1 MSRVLLLGAGGFLG
15 RHIGAALAGHTDLRS
30 PTRAQCDLVRMDLP
44 ELTALVARERPDVV
58 VSAAGRIVGSGLDFV
73 RAHVVTTA
81 KLVEAVAVAAPRAR
95 LVRIGSAAE
104 YGVVPHGLAVA
115 EDHPAAP
122 VSEYGLSHLAATRL
136 AELAGDTGR
145 LDTIVLRVFNP
156 VGPGMPAGNML
167 ARVTAMVRA
176 AAADGAGDL
185 ALGLHDTYRDL
196 VDVRDVAAA
205 VLAATR
211 CAAPTH
217 RVVNVGSGRA
227 VATRDVVRLL
237 ADVAGFPG
245 EIRPGGFPPDA
256 TRSAAVPWMCA
267 DLDRARRVLG
277 WAPVHDLT
285 ESLRALWAA
294 DGVRPTG
301 PAADGVRPAGPAADG
316 VRPAG
321 PAADGVRPA
330 GPVAG
335 VAAG

>member
-1 MSRVLLLGAGGFLG
+1 MNRVLLLGAGGFLG
-15 RHIGAALAGHTDLRS
+15 RHIHATLAGHTTVRAPS
-30 PTRAQCDLVRMDLP
+30 RTRCDPARMELP

-58 VSAAGRIVGSGLDFV
+58 VSAAGRIVGSGYDFV
-73 RAHVVTTA
+73 QAHVVATA
-81 KLVEAVAVAAPRAR
+81 KLIEAVAVAAPGAR

-104 YGVVPHGLAVA
+104 YGVVPHGLAVG

-136 AELAGDTGR
+136 AELAGDAGR
-145 LDTIVLRVFNP
+145 VDTIVLRVFNP

-167 ARVTAMVRA
+167 ARATAMVRTA
-176 AAADGAGDL
+176 LADGADDI

-211 CAAPTH
+211 CAPVGGH

-227 VATRDVVRLL
+227 TATRDVVRLL
-237 ADVAGFPG
+237 ADVAGFTG
-245 EIRPGGFPPDA
+245 RIRPGGFPPDA

-267 DLDRARRVLG
+267 DVDRARRVLG
-277 WAPVHDLT
+277 WAPAYDLT
-285 ESLRALWAA
+285 ASLRALWRA
-294 DGVRPTG
+294 DGERS
-301 PAADGVRPAGPAADG
+301 DR
-316 VRPAG
+316 
-321 PAADGVRPA
+321 
-330 GPVAG
+330 PVAG

>member
-1 MSRVLLLGAGGFLG
+1 MKRVLLLGGGGFLG
-15 RHIGAALAGHTDLRS
+15 RHIGAALAAHTALRS
-30 PTRAQCDLVRMDLP
+30 PSRAQCDLVRT
-44 ELTALVARERPDVV
+44 ELSEVTALIDRERPDVV
-58 VSAAGRIVGSGLDFV
+58 VSAAGRIVGSGYDFV

-81 KLVEAVAVAAPRAR
+81 KLIEAMALAAPGAR
-95 LVRIGSAAE
+95 LIRIGSAAE
-104 YGVVPHGLAVA
+104 YGVVPHGLAVG
-115 EDHPAAP
+115 EDHPGAP

-136 AELAGDTGR
+136 AELAGDAGR

-167 ARVTAMVRA
+167 SRVTAMVGA
-176 AAADGAGDL
+176 AVAGGACDV

-211 CAAPTH
+211 CAPGAE

-237 ADVAGFPG
+237 ADVAGFRG
-245 EIRPGGFPPDA
+245 EIRHGTFPPDA

-267 DLDRARRVLG
+267 DIDRARRVLG
-277 WAPVHDLT
+277 WAPAHDLS
-285 ESLRALWAA
+285 ESLRTLWRA
-294 DGVRPTG
+294 DGARS
-301 PAADGVRPAGPAADG
+301 AR
-316 VRPAG
+316 
-321 PAADGVRPA
+321 
-330 GPVAG
+330 PVAG

>member
-1 MSRVLLLGAGGFLG
+1 MNRVLLLGAGGFLG
-15 RHIGAALAGHTDLRS
+15 RHIHAALADHT
-30 PTRAQCDLVRMDLP
+30 TVRAPSRARCDPARMELP

-58 VSAAGRIVGSGLDFV
+58 VSAAGRIVGSGYDFV
-73 RAHVVTTA
+73 QAHVVTTA
-81 KLVEAVAVAAPRAR
+81 KLIEAVAAAAPGAR

-115 EDHPAAP
+115 EEHPAAP

-136 AELAGDTGR
+136 AELAGDAGR

-167 ARVTAMVRA
+167 ARATAMVRTA
-176 AAADGAGDL
+176 IADGADDI

-211 CAAPTH
+211 CAPVGAH

-227 VATRDVVRLL
+227 TATRDVVRLL
-237 ADVAGFPG
+237 ADAAGFTG
-245 EIRPGGFPPDA
+245 QIRPGGFPPDA

-267 DLDRARRVLG
+267 DVDRARRMLG
-277 WAPVHDLT
+277 WTPAYDLT
-285 ESLRALWAA
+285 ASLRALWRA
-294 DGVRPTG
+294 DGERS
-301 PAADGVRPAGPAADG
+301 DR
-316 VRPAG
+316 
-321 PAADGVRPA
+321 
-330 GPVAG
+330 PVAG

>member
-1 MSRVLLLGAGGFLG
+1 MNRVLLLGAGGFLG
-15 RHIGAALAGHTDLRS
+15 RHIGAVLAGHTVLRS
-30 PTRAQCDLVRMDLP
+30 PTRAQCDLVRMELP

-81 KLVEAVAVAAPRAR
+81 KLIEAVAVAAPGAR

-104 YGVVPHGLAVA
+104 YGVVPYGLAVG

-136 AELAGDTGR
+136 AQLTGDAGR

-176 AAADGAGDL
+176 AAAGGAGDI

-211 CAAPTH
+211 CAVGAE

-245 EIRPGGFPPDA
+245 EIRPGTFPPDA

-277 WAPVHDLT
+277 WAPAYDLT
-285 ESLRALWAA
+285 DSLRALWRA
-294 DGVRPTG
+294 DGAQATR
-301 PAADGVRPAGPAADG
+301 
-316 VRPAG
+316 
-321 PAADGVRPA
+321 
-330 GPVAG
+330 PVAG

>member
-15 RHIGAALAGHTDLRS
+15 RHIRALLAEHTTVRS
-30 PTRAQCDLVRMDLP
+30 PDRTRCDLVRMDLP
-44 ELTALVARERPDVV
+44 ELTALIARERPDAVV
-58 VSAAGRIVGSGLDFV
+58 TAAGRIVGSGHDFV
-73 RAHVVTTA
+73 QAHVVTTA
-81 KLVEAVAVAAPRAR
+81 KLIEAVAAAAPGAR

-104 YGVVPHGLAVA
+104 YGVVPHGRAVR
-115 EDHPAAP
+115 EEYPGTP

-136 AELAGDTGR
+136 AELAGDAGR

-156 VGPGMPAGNML
+156 VGPGMPPGNML
-167 ARVTAMVRA
+167 ARVTALVRA
-176 AAADGAGDL
+176 AAAGGAGDI

-211 CAAPTH
+211 CAAVGAE

-237 ADVAGFPG
+237 ADVAGFTG
-245 EIRPGGFPPDA
+245 RIREGGFPPDA

-267 DLDRARRVLG
+267 DVDRARRVLG
-277 WAPVHDLT
+277 WTPTYDLDA
-285 ESLRALWAA
+285 SLRALWRA
-294 DGVRPTG
+294 DGERPDG
-301 PAADGVRPAGPAADG
+301 ERPDGGRPDGERPDGERVDGEPADRS
-316 VRPAG
+316 
-321 PAADGVRPA
+321 
-330 GPVAG
+330 VAG